1 METSR
6 TPAHNFWHSLARTE
20 KPGDDQKESGIYIQG
35 LQKGDVV
42 RFETLRGSD
51 GFAARVTIKVTHPK
65 QGGIQILQVVR
76 FLGGLVLETKA
87 ESLGNGIA
95 GFFVLR
101 GDKYDGRKFVLGY
114 VGIGCDVHLAGDT
127 VFKSVK
133 NISLNNTLITFP
145 LSSKNLH

>member
-1 METSR
+1 METSK
-6 TPAHNFWHSLARTE
+6 TSAHNFWHSLAGTE
-20 KPGDDQKESGIYIQG
+20 KPGDDQKENGIYIQG

-42 RFETLRGSD
+42 RFETQRGSD

-65 QGGIQILQVVR
+65 QGGIQIAQVVR
-76 FLGGLVLETKA
+76 FLGGLVLETKT

-101 GDKYDGRKFVLGY
+101 GDKHDSKKLVLGY
-114 VGIGCDVHLAGDT
+114 VGIGCDVHLAGDI

-133 NISLNNTLITFP
+133 SISLNNTLITFLP
-145 LSSKNLH
+145 LSKNLH